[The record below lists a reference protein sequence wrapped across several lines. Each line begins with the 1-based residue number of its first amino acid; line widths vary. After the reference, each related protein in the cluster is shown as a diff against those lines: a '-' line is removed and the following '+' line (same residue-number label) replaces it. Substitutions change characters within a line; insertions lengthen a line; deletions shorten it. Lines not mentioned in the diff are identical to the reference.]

1 MVLRY
6 PLQMYAGRIQPIWA
20 GLAVDDTVVPN
31 LATTSWLIVI
41 SHEKRKPLYQS
52 RHVAAPWPSAAC
64 KESVMKNKHR
74 DHPSEPPL

>member
-41 SHEKRKPLYQS
+41 SHEKES
-52 RHVAAPWPSAAC
+52 RCTSQGT
-64 KESVMKNKHR
+64 
-74 DHPSEPPL
+74 